1 MGLGAL
7 GKREGEDGR
16 TITEV
21 SSAEREPL
29 RRRATMIGL
38 KSAVI
43 AAVAT
48 AAVLMLSFIL
58 SV

>member
-1 MGLGAL
+1 VGLGAL

-16 TITEV
+16 TIMEV

-29 RRRATMIGL
+29 RRRATLIGL

-43 AAVAT
+43 AAIAT
-48 AAVLMLSFIL
+48 AVVLVVASIL
-58 SV
+58 DG